1 MTYHTNWI
9 PVVRKA
15 VNATHFLFNSL
26 AFHLAY
32 HVTRPF
38 RSRRRSAVTV
48 QKNYDAERSKLI
60 SQLESLNWGDY
71 VFFSKSLNDFIVLDD
86 RTVWGALHVV
96 RGRLLERL
104 VETVR
109 TRVKPGQTVV
119 EFGSGDG
126 RNLLY
131 LRTLFPDIHFVGLEL
146 SPSSVQLSELAAQKF
161 KVTGVEFFQADV
173 SKPLPV
179 ELGGRDVGLVYSSFA
194 LEQMPRIFEAAIL
207 NMFGLS
213 PSSIVLFEPVPE
225 VWPHNLRGLVGRL
238 RVKAI
243 DRLQNLPHVVKCL
256 TQEHPEFHLVKIER
270 SGLAI
275 NPHTEMC
282 EVIIERFKDKAG
294 KQGW

>member
-1 MTYHTNWI
+1 
-9 PVVRKA
+9 
-15 VNATHFLFNSL
+15 
-26 AFHLAY
+26 
-32 HVTRPF
+32 
-38 RSRRRSAVTV
+38 V
-48 QKNYDAERSKLI
+48 QQNYDAERSKLI
-60 SQLESLNWGDY
+60 SQLESLNWEDY
-71 VFFSKSLNDFIVLDD
+71 VFYSESMNDFVVLDD

-96 RGRLLERL
+96 RRRLLDRL

-146 SPSSVQLSELAAQKF
+146 SSSSVQLSKLAAQKF
-161 KVTGVEFFQADV
+161 QVTGVEFFQADA
-173 SKPLPV
+173 SKPLPIG
-179 ELGGRDVGLVYSSFA
+179 LDNRDVGLVYSSFA

-207 NMFGLS
+207 NMFSLS

-225 VWPHNLRGLVGRL
+225 VWPLNLRGLVARL

-243 DRLQNLPHVVKCL
+243 DRLQNLPCVAQRL
-256 TQEHPEFHLVKIER
+256 TKKNPEFHLVKIER

-282 EVIIERFKDKAG
+282 EVVIERVKGDADKRP
-294 KQGW
+294 

>member
-1 MTYHTNWI
+1 MTYQTNWI
-9 PVVRKA
+9 PVARKA

-32 HVTRPF
+32 LATRSF
-38 RSRRRSAVTV
+38 RSSGRSAETV
-48 QKNYDAERSKLI
+48 QRNYDAERSKLI
-60 SQLESLNWGDY
+60 SQLEALSWDDY
-71 VFFSKSLNDFIVLDD
+71 VFFSQSLNDFVVVDD
-86 RTVWGALHVV
+86 KTVWGALHLV
-96 RGRLLERL
+96 RRRLLDRL

-131 LRTLFPDIHFVGLEL
+131 LQTLFPDIHFVGLEL
-146 SPSSVQLSELAAQKF
+146 SPSSVQLSKLAAQKF
-161 KVTGVEFFQADV
+161 NVSAVEFFQADA

-179 ELGGRDVGLVYSSFA
+179 DLSDRDVGLVYSSFA
-194 LEQMPRIFEAAIL
+194 LEQMPRIFEDAIL

-225 VWPHNLRGLVGRL
+225 AWPLNLRGLVARL

-243 DRLQNLPHVVKCL
+243 DRLRNLPNVVKRL
-256 TQEHPEFHLVKIER
+256 TQEHPEFRLVKIER

-282 EVIIERFKDKAG
+282 EVVIERLKDKAG
-294 KQGW
+294 NKV

>member
-1 MTYHTNWI
+1 MIYQTNWI
-9 PVVRKA
+9 PVARKA
-15 VNATHFLFNSL
+15 VNATHFLLNSL
-26 AFHLAY
+26 AFHSAY
-32 HVTRPF
+32 LVTRPF
-38 RSRRRSAVTV
+38 RSGLRSAATV
-48 QKNYDAERSKLI
+48 QKNYDAERSKQM
-60 SQLESLNWGDY
+60 SQLENLSWDEY

-86 RTVWGALHVV
+86 KMIWGAL
-96 RGRLLERL
+96 RTARCRLLDRL

-146 SPSSVQLSELAAQKF
+146 SPSSVQLSTLAAQKF
-161 KVTGVEFFQADV
+161 QVTGVEFYQADA
-173 SKPLPV
+173 SKPLSV

-194 LEQMPRIFEAAIL
+194 LEQMPRIFEDAIL

-225 VWPHNLRGLVGRL
+225 VWPHNLRGLVARL

-243 DRLQNLPHVVKCL
+243 DRLQNLPRIVQRL
-256 TQEHPEFHLVKIER
+256 TREHPEFHLVKIER

-282 EVIIERFKDKAG
+282 EVVIERVKVVADKRP
-294 KQGW
+294 